1 MTVRS
6 VTYTWRLREV
16 MAAQGVWK
24 TTDLLPL
31 LAERGVVL
39 STAQV
44 YRMAAKV
51 PERISLLTLAALC
64 DIFSCSPSDLIGVAA
79 RAPPGPAR
87 GPTYPCCAR
96 PSERTISQAVGEV
109 ATDSR
114 GW

>member
-1 MTVRS
+1 VSVRS

-16 MAAQGVWK
+16 MAAGGVWK

-44 YRMAAKV
+44 YRMAARV

-64 DIFSCSPSDLIGVAA
+64 DIFSCSPSDLIGVDVGAAPRPGGGEPPALDLAA
-79 RAPPGPAR
+79 RRRPRRAR
-87 GPTYPCCAR
+87 VDPNR
-96 PSERTISQAVGEV
+96 
-109 ATDSR
+109 
-114 GW
+114 